1 MYSSHVCTYTYA
13 QYRDVICI
21 YILGYIYMSHT
32 PHMFSHELSCLCLHG
47 GSLIQKHRWFSQDGW
62 PDPKWPN
69 KSGPTSCTGI
79 YLFSVSEGPN
89 FIKLQLVRITILD
102 FWPPRFVVSKHP
114 TIRFD
119 PLGHSHVWTPS
130 MGNGPPPGSTAAAHR
145 FERHLDRSFVKPAEQ
160 TDEIQQGF
168 DVVWVDMMGCSV
180 RRSSCPLKKADLS
193 VMF

>member
-1 MYSSHVCTYTYA
+1 MYTHIHMHTRIHIHVQFTCLYIYIRTVSWCNMY
-13 QYRDVICI
+13 I
-21 YILGYIYMSHT
+21 YILGYIYIYMSHT

-130 MGNGPPPGSTAAAHR
+130 MGNGPPQAAPLQPTALSDTWTVLLSNPPSKLMKSSR
-145 FERHLDRSFVKPAEQ
+145 DSMWYEL
-160 TDEIQQGF
+160 IWW
-168 DVVWVDMMGCSV
+168 DV
-180 RRSSCPLKKADLS
+180 L
-193 VMF
+193 